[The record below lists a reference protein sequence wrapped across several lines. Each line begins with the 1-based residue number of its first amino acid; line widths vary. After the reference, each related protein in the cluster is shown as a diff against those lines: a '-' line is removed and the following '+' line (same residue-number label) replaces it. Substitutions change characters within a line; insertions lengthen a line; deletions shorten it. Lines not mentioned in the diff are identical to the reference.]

1 MEKEIIGSNTYV
13 DVMDIKNVPAK
24 IDTGADSSAIWAS
37 DVEVDKNGTLSFKLF
52 GEKSEFY
59 TGETIKTN
67 DYKVV
72 MTRSSHGEEKIF
84 YRTHILIRLGTHK
97 IKALMT
103 LSNREKNNFPILIGK
118 RTLKNKYI
126 VDVSKNEI
134 KVEKNSETKTLT
146 KELKKNP
153 YKFHQK
159 YFKKEGAK
167 E

>member
-52 GEKSEFY
+52 GKKSEFY
-59 TGETIKTN
+59 TGETIETKN
-67 DYKVV
+67 YKVV
-72 MTRSSHGEEKIF
+72 VTRSSHGEEKIF
-84 YRTHILIRLGTHK
+84 YRTHITIRLGTHR

-103 LSNREKNNFPILIGK
+103 LSSREKNNFPILIGK

-134 KVEKNSETKTLT
+134 QVEKNPDTKTLT
-146 KELKKNP
+146 KELKQNP
-153 YKFHQK
+153 YKFHKK